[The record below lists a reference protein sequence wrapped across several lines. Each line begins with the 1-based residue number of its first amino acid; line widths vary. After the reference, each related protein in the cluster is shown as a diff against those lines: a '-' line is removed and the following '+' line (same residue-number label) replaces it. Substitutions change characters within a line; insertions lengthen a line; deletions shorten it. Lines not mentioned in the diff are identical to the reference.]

1 MTSIAN
7 KDPSAPEYIA
17 VSIEEVSTVTP
28 DALKEVMAKVRK
40 GRSRHKNDP
49 DNTFQ
54 WGYEFSVPVEN
65 GPYLIR
71 LVAKKISYA
80 VRSEPVPSS
89 EALMLL
95 YKPPMDDMDKILSG
109 LVAHL
114 EEWL

>member
-28 DALKEVMAKVRK
+28 EALKEVMAKVRK

-54 WGYEFSVPVEN
+54 WGYEFAESPQT
-65 GPYLIR
+65 IR
-71 LVAKKISYA
+71 LVAKKLAYT

-89 EALMLL
+89 EALMGI
-95 YKPPMDDMDKILSG
+95 YETPMDDMDKILSG
-109 LVAHL
+109 LVADI
-114 EEWL
+114 EEWP